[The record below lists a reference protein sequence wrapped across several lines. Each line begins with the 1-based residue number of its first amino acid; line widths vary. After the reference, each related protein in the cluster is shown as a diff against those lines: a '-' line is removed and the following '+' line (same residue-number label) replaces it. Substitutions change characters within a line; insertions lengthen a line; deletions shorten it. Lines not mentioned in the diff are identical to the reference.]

1 MAGELV
7 ADPMTTLEG
16 WTPFRAGWSGGRMAV
31 DWCQLGARRFVEPF
45 FYQTIASAMSEP
57 FNMGFQQRTPI
68 EALSRL
74 PSGVPVA
81 GFIFHM
87 SRCGST
93 LCAQALASLPD
104 NIVISE
110 APPIHTLLRAPE
122 FGRATRDNV
131 AEWLSGLLNAF
142 AQPRFADE
150 KRLIIKFSA
159 SDAFHLPLIVQTFP
173 EVPWVFLYRDPQ
185 EILASHQSSA
195 GPEFTPGGFAS
206 RYLRLQDNLNELD
219 EDTYRAH
226 CLAAVGEAALATAG
240 ARSWFL
246 DHSQLPGA
254 LLDAIPAHFGM
265 SLTEADRAAILEA
278 TRRHAKSP
286 ARPYTDD
293 GAEKR
298 AAAAHLQRMADPI
311 VGPTITALR
320 ARQHQPHA
328 VPV

>member
-1 MAGELV
+1 
-7 ADPMTTLEG
+7 MTTLEG
-16 WTPFRAGWSGGRMAV
+16 WTPFRAGWSGGRLAV
-31 DWCQLGARRFVEPF
+31 DWCHLGARRFVEPF
-45 FYQTIASAMSEP
+45 FYQTIARAMAEP
-57 FNMGFQQRTPI
+57 FNLAFQQRTPMD
-68 EALSRL
+68 ALANL
-74 PSGVPVA
+74 PAGVPVA

-93 LCAQALASLPD
+93 LCAQAFASLSE

-122 FGRATRDNV
+122 FGPVRRANV
-131 AEWLSGLLNAF
+131 AEWLASLVNAF
-142 AQPRFADE
+142 AQPRLGDE
-150 KRLIIKFSA
+150 KRVIIKFAA

-206 RYLRLQDNLNELD
+206 QHLGLQGDPNELD
-219 EDTYRAH
+219 EDTYRAY
-226 CLAAVGEAALATAG
+226 CLAAVGQAALAVTG
-240 ARSWFL
+240 AESLFL
-246 DHSQLPGA
+246 DHRQLPDA
-254 LLDAIPAHFGM
+254 LFDVLPAHFGM
-265 SLTEADRAAILEA
+265 SLTEAHRAAILEA

-328 VPV
+328 VRV